1 MSELP
6 SVVTI
11 VSSGLAAGGAILLVA
26 ATAWAARPRRR
37 SEKAEEAATGA
48 AAARSFA
55 WIVIAGIAYSLL
67 ALAAAVRAPETDGLR
82 ASILQLLAVLL
93 AGGLGY
99 VAMSGASD
107 ENGGRSPL
115 ASAAVFVAWLSLVGL
130 PPAVGFHGKI
140 LVYRALLAAGW
151 EWLAVI
157 AVAGTAA
164 SLIPAFWAL
173 SSYRSGPLR
182 GLRAV
187 LAVALLIAVV
197 LLGLYPQVGLLAAAP
212 LAGLASG
219 G

>member
-1 MSELP
+1 MSEPP

-11 VSSGLAAGGAILLVA
+11 ASIGLAAGGAILLVA
-26 ATAWAARPRRR
+26 ATAWAARPRGR
-37 SEKAEEAATGA
+37 SEKAETTPGA

-115 ASAAVFVAWLSLVGL
+115 ASAAVFAAWLSLVGL

-140 LVYRALLAAGW
+140 LVYRALLAA
-151 EWLAVI
+151 
-157 AVAGTAA
+157 
-164 SLIPAFWAL
+164 
-173 SSYRSGPLR
+173 
-182 GLRAV
+182 
-187 LAVALLIAVV
+187 
-197 LLGLYPQVGLLAAAP
+197 AP

-219 G
+219 R

>member
-1 MSELP
+1 M
-6 SVVTI
+6 VTI

-26 ATAWAARPRRR
+26 ATAWAVRPRRR
-37 SEKAEEAATGA
+37 SEKAEEAAPGA

-55 WIVIAGIAYSLL
+55 WIVIAGLAYSLL

-115 ASAAVFVAWLSLVGL
+115 ASAAVFAAWLSLVGL
-130 PPAVGFHGKI
+130 PPAVGFHGKV

-151 EWLAVI
+151 EWLAII

-164 SLIPAFWAL
+164 ALIPAFWAL